1 MGILGLTITIQNSI
15 KISPSS
21 LYSSNNKHNFYLNQ
35 HQIQF
40 PAVNSISGLKFV
52 KVKSNKVGNFF
63 TVKASIEGSKMST
76 TIEKLGVR
84 VEQNPTESTLSELGV
99 LQWPKWGCPPSKFPW
114 TYEAKE
120 TCYLLQGKVKVYPD
134 GSSEPVEI
142 GAGDLVVFPK
152 GMKCT
157 WDVSEAVDKHY
168 KFE

>member
-1 MGILGLTITIQNSI
+1 M
-15 KISPSS
+15 
-21 LYSSNNKHNFYLNQ
+21 SN
-35 HQIQF
+35 
-40 PAVNSISGLKFV
+40 
-52 KVKSNKVGNFF
+52 
-63 TVKASIEGSKMST
+63 T
-76 TIEKLGVR
+76 TSRNVVEKLGVR
-84 VEQNPTESTLSELGV
+84 VEKNPSHSTLSQLDV

-120 TCYLLQGKVKVYPD
+120 TCYLLQGKVNVYPD

>member
-1 MGILGLTITIQNSI
+1 
-15 KISPSS
+15 
-21 LYSSNNKHNFYLNQ
+21 
-35 HQIQF
+35 
-40 PAVNSISGLKFV
+40 
-52 KVKSNKVGNFF
+52 
-63 TVKASIEGSKMST
+63 MST

-84 VEQNPTESTLSELGV
+84 VDKNPTESTLSVLGV